1 MVVQILNYLSSVQ
14 PDIEENPQT
23 KKTYRKPAPHT
34 EPKNKYSEIQKMG
47 RWRSVWCS
55 FSCLEKRARKY
66 RAKGNVWN
74 TALQTRQSQTAL
86 QKGSLVALL
95 VWQRRK
101 QSKKSEVAER
111 VLCWRKNRRNA
122 SGNT

>member
-34 EPKNKYSEIQKMG
+34 EPKNKYSEIQKWDVG
-47 RWRSVWCS
+47 VR
-55 FSCLEKRARKY
+55 FGAAFRAWK
-66 RAKGNVWN
+66 KEQESTVPK
-74 TALQTRQSQTAL
+74 AL

-95 VWQRRK
+95 VWQRRE